1 MNELQRFPV
10 LRKRMDEVIGDF
22 LREGL
27 EPSEAMI
34 GDIIDMEVCI
44 MNWKSLRSLISFTL
58 RVIFQ
63 LSFSIVYKEP
73 KLIFSHVGWL
83 GTFFNLEKWFLVFDW
98 IVSFNCELNY

>member
-22 LREGL
+22 LRNGL

-44 MNWKSLRSLISFTL
+44 INWNPYDHLRQLHLNLSVETL
-58 RVIFQ
+58 F
-63 LSFSIVYKEP
+63 
-73 KLIFSHVGWL
+73 
-83 GTFFNLEKWFLVFDW
+83 VFREERL
-98 IVSFNCELNY
+98 IVSDFGCLGLVLID

>member
-44 MNWKSLRSLISFTL
+44 MNWKSY
-58 RVIFQ
+58 VE

-73 KLIFSHVGWL
+73 RLICWL
-83 GTFFNLEKWFLVFDW
+83 IRDLF
-98 IVSFNCELNY
+98 